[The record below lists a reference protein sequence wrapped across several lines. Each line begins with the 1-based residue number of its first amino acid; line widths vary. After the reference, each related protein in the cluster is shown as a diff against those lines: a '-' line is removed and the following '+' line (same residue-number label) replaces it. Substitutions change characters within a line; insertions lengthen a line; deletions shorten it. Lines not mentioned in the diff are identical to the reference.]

1 MTNAPAQ
8 AHGADN
14 GCEATGAC
22 TGWFTRVT
30 CAGRPLCAGPSAGC
44 WSVSPRAGHAD
55 NRRSLVSALNLREV
69 RPALQ
74 IEPAERANGW
84 FRTIPGPPGARL
96 CCHKRVDLSL
106 EPLSGVLEA
115 ADHRVK
121 AGSHPQA
128 RVWPTGFD
136 LLDQT
141 LSGGLRSG
149 ELVLLG
155 GPQGLGKTTWVLQVA
170 RNTARSGRAALV
182 FSFEHDLDTLLIRLV
197 SLEAG
202 QLGGIVAPNIAR
214 VRQSFEA
221 MDGRTGSLADR
232 LKDTEGGVEALEVV
246 QEYADRL
253 LLHRSTGSSTSLEVI
268 TAAIDQVKESTGQSP
283 LVVVDYLQKVHAP
296 QLEEYERVTAV
307 TEGLKDLALD
317 HDVPI
322 LAVVAS
328 DKEGLASGKRM
339 RVANMRGSAALAYE
353 ADTVLLLNNKY
364 DVVAR
369 HHLVYSMGNVEKFQN
384 WAVLTVEK
392 NRNGRSAVDLE
403 FQKRFD
409 QSRFETSGRQVVEQL
424 VDERVF
430 VE

>member
-1 MTNAPAQ
+1 
-8 AHGADN
+8 
-14 GCEATGAC
+14 
-22 TGWFTRVT
+22 
-30 CAGRPLCAGPSAGC
+30 
-44 WSVSPRAGHAD
+44 
-55 NRRSLVSALNLREV
+55 
-69 RPALQ
+69 
-74 IEPAERANGW
+74 
-84 FRTIPGPPGARL
+84 
-96 CCHKRVDLSL
+96 VDLSL

-170 RNTARSGRAALV
+170 RNTARSGRAAV
-182 FSFEHDLDTLLIRLV
+182 MFSFEHDLDTLLIRLV

-232 LKDTEGGVEALEVV
+232 LKDTEGGVEALDVV

-253 LLHRSTGSSTSLEVI
+253 QLHRSTGVSTSLEVI
-268 TAAIDQVKESTGQSP
+268 AAAVDQVREHAGQAP
-283 LVVVDYLQKVHAP
+283 LVIVDYLQKVHSPIAD
-296 QLEEYERVTAV
+296 QEDRITAV

-317 HDVPI
+317 RDVPI
-322 LAVVAS
+322 LAVVAA
-328 DKEGLASGKRM
+328 DKEGLTAGKRM
-339 RVANMRGSAALAYE
+339 RVNNMRGSSALAYE

-369 HHLVYSMGNVEKFQN
+369 HHLVYSTANVEKFRN
-384 WAVLTVEK
+384 WTVLSVEK
-392 NRNGRSAVDLE
+392 NRNGRTGQDFE
-403 FQKRFD
+403 FLKRFD
-409 QSRFETSGRQVVEQL
+409 QCRFETAGRSVVEQL
-424 VDERVF
+424 VDERIY